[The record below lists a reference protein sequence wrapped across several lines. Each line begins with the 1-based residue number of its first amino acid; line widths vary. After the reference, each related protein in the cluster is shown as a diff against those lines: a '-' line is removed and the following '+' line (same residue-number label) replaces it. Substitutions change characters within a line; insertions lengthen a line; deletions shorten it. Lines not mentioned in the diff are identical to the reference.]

1 MFTKS
6 AVNEAADVI
15 TARKRLFY
23 KLYTNNYRYARA
35 DRLEILNFIAIK
47 LVAKYVAAAAATDT
61 HTHTCGTLITVFSSL
76 LSGVVINLGQQRLGP
91 SLAVGRGNYLAISAA
106 VDVIWHIKT
115 ISARLAPHLCTL
127 REKFNLITHTPCK
140 TVRN

>member
-47 LVAKYVAAAAATDT
+47 LVAKYVAAAATD
-61 HTHTCGTLITVFSSL
+61 THTCGTLITVFSSL

>member
-15 TARKRLFY
+15 TARERLFY

-47 LVAKYVAAAAATDT
+47 LVAKYVAAATDT
-61 HTHTCGTLITVFSSL
+61 HLWYSDYRFFLVA
-76 LSGVVINLGQQRLGP
+76 LG
-91 SLAVGRGNYLAISAA
+91 GR
-106 VDVIWHIKT
+106 D
-115 ISARLAPHLCTL
+115 
-127 REKFNLITHTPCK
+127 
-140 TVRN
+140 